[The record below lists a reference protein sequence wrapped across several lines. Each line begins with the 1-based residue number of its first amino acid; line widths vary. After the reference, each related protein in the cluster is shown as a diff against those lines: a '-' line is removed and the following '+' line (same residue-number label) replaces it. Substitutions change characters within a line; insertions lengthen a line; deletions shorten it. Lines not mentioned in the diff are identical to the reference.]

1 MFQNLR
7 PNSPIYILHKESSP
21 YIDIGTIVSVT
32 QPVSKYPMMNYMQQQ
47 ETVVDIVVKI
57 NGNDIT
63 LQKLPA
69 NSDVA
74 DQGINGNLVI
84 ATSREAMNQ
93 EINSLKEKST
103 NIINS
108 IDYHNKIIQDCDKL
122 LQTLNPE
129 FAEQQQQKQEINMLK
144 LQLNEILEGFKEI
157 KEKLINKE

>member
-157 KEKLINKE
+157 KEKLITKE

>member
-32 QPVSKYPMMNYMQQQ
+32 QPVVKYPMMNYMQQQ
-47 ETVVDIVVKI
+47 ESVVDIVVKI

-93 EINSLKEKST
+93 EISSLKEKSV

-108 IDYHNKIIQDCDKL
+108 VDYHNKIIQDCDKL

-157 KEKLINKE
+157 KDKLITKE